1 MSHESVAEQVLAEVQ
16 AQTATQPEAV
26 PEVPAP
32 STDPE
37 LAAMQAAMEA
47 DGAEVELE
55 EQEGD
60 EPPKKRGLSW
70 EQAVKSVPPD
80 IAKLMRSMQAD
91 YTRKTQELSEQRKDF
106 MREREALMRGKEAL
120 TTPDELPEYDPF
132 NEASINARIEAEVT
146 RRLQQVLEP
155 MQAEYEQMAAQD
167 SYKTFL
173 TEHPDFEKDAGLRS
187 EVQHLLESNDSLD
200 LETAYWAAK
209 GKKAK
214 VEAAKA
220 SEARSA
226 KRRAAKEAA
235 LKGTGTPR
243 RGSVG
248 ARPGRGDLKK
258 MSAADILAMAQAMH
272 RS

>member
-16 AQTATQPEAV
+16 AQTTAQPEAA
-26 PEVPAP
+26 EAP
-32 STDPE
+32 TPDAE
-37 LAAMQAAMEA
+37 LAAMQAAMED
-47 DGAEVELE
+47 DGAEVEVE
-55 EQEGD
+55 EQTGD

-106 MREREALMRGKEAL
+106 KREREALMRGKEAL

-132 NEASINARIEAEVT
+132 NEASINARIEREVT
-146 RRLQQVLEP
+146 KRLQQVLEP

-167 SYKTFL
+167 NYKSFL
-173 TEHPDFEKDAGLRS
+173 QQHPDFETDTGLRS
-187 EVQHLLESNDSLD
+187 EVQHLLEGNSSLD

-209 GKKAK
+209 GKAAKA
-214 VEAAKA
+214 EAAQA
-220 SEARSA
+220 SEARAA

-235 LKGTGTPR
+235 LKGTGQPR
-243 RGSVG
+243 KGG
-248 ARPGRGDLKK
+248 RPGRPKRGDLRNS
-258 MSAADILAMAQAMH
+258 SAADILAMAQAMH
-272 RS
+272 RR